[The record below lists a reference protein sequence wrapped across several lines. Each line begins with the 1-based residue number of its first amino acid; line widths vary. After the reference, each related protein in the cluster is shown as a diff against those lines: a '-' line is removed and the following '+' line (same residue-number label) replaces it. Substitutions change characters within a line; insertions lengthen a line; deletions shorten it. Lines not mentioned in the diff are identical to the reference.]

1 MNSYDFY
8 KEIETKFNEMY
19 GEDAKAV
26 YTEVSKNNGVI
37 LHGLNIRSE
46 ETNVSPTVYLDHFY
60 ELYEDGLIS
69 LEEVLEKVTEIYE
82 DNKLTEPID
91 IEFLTDYEIVK
102 DRIEMKIIGRER
114 NMDLLEEVPYVPFL
128 DLAIVFYV
136 RVENEFMGTGSIL
149 VKESMKDAWGIDDDE
164 LLKVALTNVKSNNPI
179 EFTHIYTVLSS
190 MVPEDKRDDVKG
202 IFDDRNVPMYVASNS
217 EKIWGATAILF
228 DNELGNFADKL
239 KEDLIILPCSIH
251 EIIVL
256 PARDADIDSLKQI
269 VVEINNTQLGRDIIL
284 SDSVYYFNRENR
296 RVSRVA

>member
-1 MNSYDFY
+1 MSSYDFY

-46 ETNVSPTVYLDHFY
+46 DTNVSPTVYMDRLY
-60 ELYEDGLIS
+60 ELYDDGVFS
-69 LEEVLEKVTEIYE
+69 MEEILEKVSEIYDE
-82 DNKLTEPID
+82 NKLSEPVDMEYLTEYD
-91 IEFLTDYEIVK
+91 TVK
-102 DRIEMKIIGRER
+102 DQIEMKIIGRER
-114 NMDLLEEVPYVPFL
+114 NKDFLEGVPYVPFL

-136 RVENEFMGTGSIL
+136 RVENQYMGTGSIL
-149 VKESMKDAWGIDDDE
+149 VKESMKEAWGIDDDD
-164 LLKVALTNVKSNNPI
+164 LLKVALKNVKCNNPI

-190 MVPEDKRDDVKG
+190 MVPEDKREDVKS

-217 EKIWGATAILF
+217 EKIWGAVAILF
-228 DNELGNFADKL
+228 DKELGNFADKL
-239 KEDLIILPCSIH
+239 GEDLIILPCSIH

-256 PARDADIDSLKQI
+256 PAKDADIESLKEI

-284 SDSVYYFNRENR
+284 SDSVYYFNRENG